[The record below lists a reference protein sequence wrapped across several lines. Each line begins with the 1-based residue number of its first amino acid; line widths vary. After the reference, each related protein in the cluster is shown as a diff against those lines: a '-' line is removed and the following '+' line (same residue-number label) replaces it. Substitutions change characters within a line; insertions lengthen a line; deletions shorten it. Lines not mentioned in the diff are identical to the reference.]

1 MKHCKCGRILC
12 DFCEKER
19 ATIKLQNKYNG
30 NVLYSC
36 KDCYKE
42 LFGNVKDDNRII
54 GERK

>member
-1 MKHCKCGRILC
+1 MKHCKKCGRTLC

-19 ATIKLQNKYNG
+19 ATIKLKNEYNG

-42 LFGNVKDDNRII
+42 LFKDDNRII